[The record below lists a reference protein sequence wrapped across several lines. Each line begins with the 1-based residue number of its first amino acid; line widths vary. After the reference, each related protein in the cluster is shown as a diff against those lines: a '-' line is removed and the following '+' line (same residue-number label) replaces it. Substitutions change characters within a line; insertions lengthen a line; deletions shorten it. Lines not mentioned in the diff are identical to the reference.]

1 MTQPRAAP
9 VRNDR
14 NGKSILKFSETVI
27 RPANC
32 LKTAVIWAK
41 LKVISVVAPANYDL
55 TDIDIPN
62 IWHVG
67 LNFDFCG
74 VKPKSV

>member
-1 MTQPRAAP
+1 MTQPRM
-9 VRNDR
+9 VSLRNDR
-14 NGKSILKFSETVI
+14 NGRSILKIKWASD
-27 RPANC
+27 PAGK
-32 LKTAVIWAK
+32 LSPIEAIWAK
-41 LKVISVVAPANYDL
+41 LKLTSILAPANYDL